1 MHKKKILSLTP
12 PPPQKKKKKL
22 WHYLGFEEKQIQ
34 ICGYTF
40 FSDLFSKWQEEKQPL
55 WHQQLEKNIGKHM
68 YMYTKSNHPS
78 LQLSVLIYFTLCT
91 INGTTLCYKY

>member
-12 PPPQKKKKKL
+12 PPPKKSVCLQKVFFLL
-22 WHYLGFEEKQIQ
+22 WHYLGFEVKQIQ

-40 FSDLFSKWQEEKQPL
+40 FSELFSKWQEEKQPL

-68 YMYTKSNHPS
+68 YVHKIEPP
-78 LQLSVLIYFTLCT
+78 
-91 INGTTLCYKY
+91 